1 MGEEIVSDILY
12 LYHISFLYSSSLL
25 LSNELPVLL
34 ALAHQEN
41 ITQKANFMKV
51 GMELRLL
58 LDHIKLDSHGLV
70 STGMTY

>member
-12 LYHISFLYSSSLL
+12 LYHISFLYPSSLL

-41 ITQKANFMKV
+41 ITQQANFMKV

-70 STGMTY
+70 STGMKY